1 MSNLESALECVA
13 KHVLSIDEFNFEV
26 RNLKVIISPKL
37 KNERTEEDL
46 VYFLQDAIYRKAN
59 EINNQY
65 KGEGCRS
72 LQLDFNGKDAIYV
85 NFNSVPKI
93 KKQTDVDFNEMY
105 KKALEGLDLKVI
117 YDFNMET
124 VEKYINA
131 MSKNHKTHNDN
142 LFDQFQ
148 NKVQVG
154 TINGQKV
161 TNMLWDNAMESLKG
175 DK

>member
-85 NFNSVPKI
+85 NFNSVPKV
-93 KKQTDVDFNEMY
+93 KKELKFDTNDYNEMY
-105 KKALEGLDLKVI
+105 KKALEGLDLEVL
-117 YDFNMET
+117 YDFNLEQAQ
-124 VEKYINA
+124 EYIKENT
-131 MSKNHKTHNDN
+131 NN
-142 LFDQFQ
+142 
-148 NKVQVG
+148 
-154 TINGQKV
+154 NGQKIV
-161 TNMLWDNAMESLKG
+161 NMLWYNAMNSLKG